1 LKVFEATPISA
12 NRSKDRLSS
21 SSSSSMVS
29 VIAANPNSNKSAINQ
44 NSNKSSINPNYSVIK
59 PMSRSEQKKSS
70 SFSSDA
76 EDSGGT
82 KFIEDYMSK
91 IVQQVKSFSHVKDSP
106 AGKIIFTYQRLFSR

>member
-1 LKVFEATPISA
+1 
-12 NRSKDRLSS
+12 
-21 SSSSSMVS
+21 MVS

>member
-29 VIAANPNSNKSAINQ
+29 VIAANPNSNKSAIN
-44 NSNKSSINPNYSVIK
+44 PNYSVIK

-70 SFSSDA
+70 SFSSDC

-91 IVQQVKSFSHVKDSP
+91 IVLQVKSFSLIKDIS
-106 AGKIIFTYQRLFSR
+106 AGKIVFYPKQMLCCKS